1 MYFSTYLIVRTFHL
15 EYFFMKE
22 YIQEKYRNYKHRR
35 ETSSFKMAFY
45 DSISMIPKSQW
56 DFSSKNIYLS
66 HSYLESIE
74 LSHSDSVDF
83 RYVLFS
89 LEGKLVAKACFQLVD
104 LKFINS
110 ISDSGSNRKKTLLKL
125 LKKDAGVRILICGN
139 AFANGEHGFEYLN
152 SINKEDAFNVL
163 ATGVYRLRRSDKING
178 QISLVMLKDFWP
190 ESEKEVIQLKKFDYR
205 PFEIEPN
212 MVINLNK
219 DWKSIDD
226 YLKSVTSKYRNKAKS
241 VFKKSKSLEVKNL
254 EANELGFYHLRLDEL
269 FNNVYSKAG
278 FKLIKFE
285 TKSFVR
291 LKKRLGDRLVVKGY
305 FKGDLLVGFAF
316 SLLNDDVLDFNY
328 VGIDYSYNK
337 VYALYQR
344 MMYDQISMAIQNSCL
359 RLQLGRTAT
368 EIKSSLGAVPY
379 GMKVLVRHRN
389 TLNNKLIKP
398 LVKSISVPEV
408 DIRDPFKK

>member
-1 MYFSTYLIVRTFHL
+1 
-15 EYFFMKE
+15 MKE
-22 YIQEKYRNYKHRR
+22 YIQEKYTNYKHRR
-35 ETSSFKMAFY
+35 ETCCFKMAFY

-74 LSHSDSVDF
+74 FSHSDSIDF

-89 LEGKLVAKACFQLVD
+89 LEGKLVAKACFQLLD

-110 ISDSGSNRKKTLLKL
+110 ISDSGSNRKKALLKL

-152 SINKEDAFNVL
+152 SINKEDAFNAL

-190 ESEKEVIQLKKFDYR
+190 ESEKEVTQLKKFDYR

-241 VFKKSKSLEVKNL
+241 VFKKSRFLKVKDL
-254 EANELGFYHLRLDEL
+254 EADDLDFYRSRLNELY
-269 FNNVYSKAG
+269 NNVYSKAG
-278 FKLIKFE
+278 FKLVKFE
-285 TKSFVR
+285 TNSFVQ
-291 LKKRLGDRLVVKGY
+291 LKKSLGKRFIVKGY
-305 FKGDLLVGFAF
+305 FNGDLLVGFAF
-316 SLLNDDVLDFNY
+316 SLVNNKTLDFNY
-328 VGIDYSYNK
+328 VGIDYLYNRDFA
-337 VYALYQR
+337 VYQK
-344 MMYDQISMAIQNSCL
+344 MIYDQISIAIENSYS

-379 GMKVLVRHRN
+379 SMKVLVRHRN
-389 TLNNKLIKP
+389 TISNKLIKP
-398 LVKSISVPEV
+398 IIKSVSTPEFSL
-408 DIRDPFKK
+408 RDPFKK